1 MAAMVMSMTVRLN
14 PMTNSPAYSTLA
26 GSSAC
31 ASTQQAETA
40 QRSIVAIKRARWDIQ
55 ERLSP
60 IAPAW
65 NPGYGHNQL
74 LKSILNGSAQV
85 MDRS

>member
-1 MAAMVMSMTVRLN
+1 MSMTVRLN

-40 QRSIVAIKRARWDIQ
+40 QRSIVAIKRARWDTQ
-55 ERLSP
+55 ESFPRL
-60 IAPAW
+60 
-65 NPGYGHNQL
+65 L
-74 LKSILNGSAQV
+74 LHGIRDTGTTSY
-85 MDRS
+85 